1 MSEIKKQNLIEF
13 IVCAF
18 TVLVIA
24 SVGAI
29 LAEAFINICA

>member
-1 MSEIKKQNLIEF
+1 MKKDLIEF
-13 IVCAF
+13 GVCAL

-29 LAEAFINICA
+29 LAELFINICA